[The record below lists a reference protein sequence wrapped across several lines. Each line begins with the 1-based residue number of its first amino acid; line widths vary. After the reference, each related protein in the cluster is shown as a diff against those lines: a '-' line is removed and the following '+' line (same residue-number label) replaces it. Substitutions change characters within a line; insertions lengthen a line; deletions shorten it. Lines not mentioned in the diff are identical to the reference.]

1 LANQTAPITDAA
13 HGHADH
19 SDHAGHHG
27 HPPHLAHHFD
37 DPAQQFE
44 AANLGMWAF
53 LTTEVMFFGGFF
65 AGYAV
70 YRSTYPLAFLEGSLH
85 LSDGIGGTL
94 GFVNTLVLLCS
105 SLTMVLA
112 VHAAQTSRRKATTG
126 FLIATIVLGSV
137 FLGVKSFEY
146 YEKYAHHL
154 IPGGDF
160 HLDPDHLLA
169 VEQEYAEEGQID
181 PRQVRIFMS
190 FYFGMTGLH
199 ALHMI
204 IGIPIIAI
212 IAWQAHRGR
221 FSAEYFTPVEMIGL
235 YWHFV
240 DIIWVFLYPLL
251 YLIR

>member
-1 LANQTAPITDAA
+1 VASESTPISEAGATHDW
-13 HGHADH
+13 HADPH
-19 SDHAGHHG
+19 D

-53 LTTEVMFFGGFF
+53 LTTEVMFFGAFF
-65 AGYAV
+65 AAYAV
-70 YRSTYPLAFLEGSLH
+70 YRSIYPMAFLEGSLH
-85 LSDGIGGTL
+85 LCEGIGGTL
-94 GFVNTLVLLCS
+94 GFINTMVLLCS

-112 VHAAQTSRRKATTG
+112 VHAAQTSHRKATVR
-126 FLIATIVLGSV
+126 FLIATIVLGTV
-137 FLGVKSFEY
+137 FLGIKSVEY
-146 YEKYAHHL
+146 YIKFEHHL
-154 IPGGDF
+154 VPGYNF
-160 HLDPDHLLA
+160 HLEPEHMLA
-169 VEQEYAEEGQID
+169 PKEGFAEEGQID
-181 PRQVRIFMS
+181 PRQVAIFMS

-204 IGIPIIAI
+204 IGIPIVAI

-221 FSAEYFTPVEMIGL
+221 FGAEYFTPVEMIGL

-240 DIIWVFLYPLL
+240 DIVWVFLYPLL